1 MFEKDVLK
9 VIYVLQTISSITKV
23 SVHPLPLC
31 CNCRFLDAR
40 LDKMSHR
47 ADLLPGDYRSM
58 LISHAVFYCSMP
70 LSSSHVF
77 FVVSHQFTVS
87 AIRLLKKKKKNL
99 GWLEHVLADCTELC
113 ARVRSMLKHGGNVGK
128 VGRAPRFA
136 ISLQDLVR
144 VLKRSPCKVV
154 PRQAMWHW
162 KGSKQCTRRSAHPK
176 NTPATIALREMFGPC
191 HGELRPSNLVSSHF
205 SFLCRFAL

>member
-1 MFEKDVLK
+1 MRFTWNSRSSSRWKQRPKQGCNMFEKDVLK

-87 AIRLLKKKKKNL
+87 AIRLLKKKKKKP
-99 GWLEHVLADCTELC
+99 WLAWACACWLHRALCTCSEHAK
-113 ARVRSMLKHGGNVGK
+113 ARGK
-128 VGRAPRFA
+128 R
-136 ISLQDLVR
+136 
-144 VLKRSPCKVV
+144 
-154 PRQAMWHW
+154 W
-162 KGSKQCTRRSAHPK
+162 KGRESSKVCHLPTGSGASPEEEPLQSCPSPSHV
-176 NTPATIALREMFGPC
+176 ALEG
-191 HGELRPSNLVSSHF
+191 V
-205 SFLCRFAL
+205 